1 MTGPERM
8 LCRRSYQ
15 CSCLQQNPVLSG
27 VFHPENISLI
37 KAVSCRI
44 RCSFVHEYGVAFI
57 NTLKAS
63 SMSEPEGKISIF
75 RVVLSVLAAM
85 SGVQSSKNRERDF
98 ARGRPAAY
106 IIVGIIM
113 TVVFILILWTVVSLV
128 TGAAGV

>member
-1 MTGPERM
+1 
-8 LCRRSYQ
+8 
-15 CSCLQQNPVLSG
+15 
-27 VFHPENISLI
+27 
-37 KAVSCRI
+37 
-44 RCSFVHEYGVAFI
+44 
-57 NTLKAS
+57 
-63 SMSEPEGKISIF
+63 MSEPEGKISIF